1 MHESLHTLFFAQ
13 GIGLYLII
21 IAIIMLT
28 RAAYYQEMLTHL
40 KVGSATIVVAATMG
54 LIIGILM
61 VLVHN
66 IWIWESDVLITI
78 IAWLLVIK
86 SVMWLA
92 FPECM
97 VKYTEKVYSGRGYYL
112 VAIIAAI
119 IGIILLAHGFY
130 LYGLA

>member
-40 KVGSATIVVAATMG
+40 KVGSATIVVAATIG

-66 IWIWESDVLITI
+66 IWIWESDVLITL

-97 VKYTEKVYSGRGYYL
+97 VKYTEKVYSGWGYYL

-119 IGIILLAHGFY
+119 IGIVLLAHGFF
-130 LYGLA
+130 LFGLA